1 MVCATELSAI
11 FLVDHNGDVVG
22 AWPHTTPV
30 QVNGY
35 NKVVEETVAGG
46 ADIMYF
52 LCQFYFK

>member
-52 LCQFYFK
+52 LC